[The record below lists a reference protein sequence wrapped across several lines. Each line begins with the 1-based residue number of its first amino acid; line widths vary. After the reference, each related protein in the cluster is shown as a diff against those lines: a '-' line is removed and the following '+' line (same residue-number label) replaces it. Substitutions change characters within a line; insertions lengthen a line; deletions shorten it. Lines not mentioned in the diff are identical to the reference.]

1 MCPSRDGGPDR
12 RGKNPVAASPF
23 GFVRGKSALQ
33 AEITLLS
40 GSCTAR
46 GAGNIELH
54 AITKPAVGGNRS
66 GENLRGPRAVERAGL
81 SPASCR
87 SSDVCTF
94 LFF

>member
-46 GAGNIELH
+46 GAGNIEFN
-54 AITKPAVGGNRS
+54 AITKPCCGWEQIRRKSQRTKSS
-66 GENLRGPRAVERAGL
+66 GEGRAFPSLLQEL
-81 SPASCR
+81 
-87 SSDVCTF
+87 
-94 LFF
+94 